1 MSLGMSRDSYGHL
14 ATRSTLAG
22 VSFHEK
28 CRQLSGAVAALPFST
43 MERPDAVNRALVEW
57 MTG

>member
-1 MSLGMSRDSYGHL
+1 MCCNVNIGGGFLEQNCRRLSGIVA
-14 ATRSTLAG
+14 ATRL
-22 VSFHEK
+22 
-28 CRQLSGAVAALPFST
+28 ST

>member
-1 MSLGMSRDSYGHL
+1 LSRVVGSLL
-14 ATRSTLAG
+14 
-22 VSFHEK
+22 
-28 CRQLSGAVAALPFST
+28 LPT

>member
-1 MSLGMSRDSYGHL
+1 MSGY
-14 ATRSTLAG
+14 
-22 VSFHEK
+22 V
-28 CRQLSGAVAALPFST
+28 ALPLLST